1 MTELEERLIA
11 DLKTAMKAGNKAAV
25 ETLRM
30 LRAQIKDVRID
41 KREELNENDVV
52 QVISTA
58 AKRRKESIKLFEEGR
73 REDLVRKEQKE
84 LEIILAYLPEQLSQD
99 KLKEIIGQKIEEL
112 NVSSEKDVGLVM
124 KAIMPEVKGKADGKV
139 IQQMARELLTQ
150 IKQ

>member
-11 DLKTAMKAGNKAAV
+11 DVKTAMKAGNKAAV